1 MHNLAFQTI
10 LSFSSKRI
18 ELMFFF
24 IMISSTNV
32 TAQVVEYSIRTR
44 EFKESKNT
52 LPFDEPFIFKVIDA
66 PDNSSYSLTILM
78 LEQGK
83 PQTLVFPRADAKA
96 ISGVAKFVVT
106 SFLKPNRHY
115 KIDLEET
122 RPLNSDEKAKLKA
135 ILENNDFKQTIPT
148 FILNTERD
156 NMLIK
161 TFLPNFYSMLRE
173 NNFRNIRFNES
184 KLTNG
189 EAQNILTRIYSKLVS
204 FSQNFTSTCNPK
216 NIEPVLQFAYKEFF
230 TPRKDKG
237 NIYQFPSNQ
246 FQDLKSFGE
255 ALQISLDVWRDKDS
269 SIINS
274 NESFNKAAKDS
285 LFKIIKG
292 NFKSLQSTMKQ
303 LKEIDSLLDD
313 YITVKLPTEL
323 LENSNMINELGS
335 SIVDQN
341 TNAGPYTSQSFG
353 YAYAPAIDDGFLYF
367 SFGIF
372 LRPVNNRVPL
382 NNIPKEDRW
391 KAKLCLN
398 LGLTLEKI
406 STNKPM
412 KVYGLGSIFGNKAG
426 LIGIGFRPYHFIKF
440 DINGLLYKVDNPN
453 PLIQNKRFAA
463 APMFG
468 ISLNLNLIKLL
479 AGQPNSLT
487 TLQTAIN
494 N

>member
-1 MHNLAFQTI
+1 MLY
-10 LSFSSKRI
+10 
-18 ELMFFF
+18 F
-24 IMISSTNV
+24 ISISSMNV
-32 TAQVVEYSIRTR
+32 TAQVVEYSVRTR

-52 LPFDEPFIFKVIDA
+52 LPFDEPFVFKVTDA
-66 PDNSSYSLTILM
+66 PENSKYTLSILM

-83 PQTLVFPRADAKA
+83 APREVFPETIKVA
-96 ISGVAKFVVT
+96 INGEAKFVVT

-115 KIDLEET
+115 KIELKEV
-122 RPLNSDEKAKLKA
+122 RALNSNEKNKLKE
-135 ILENNDFKQTIPT
+135 ILVDNEFKNSISG
-148 FILNTERD
+148 FILNTTRD
-156 NMLIK
+156 SMLIRRY
-161 TFLPNFYSMLRE
+161 LPIFYTTLKE
-173 NNFRNIRFNES
+173 NGIENIGLIES
-184 KLTNG
+184 KITSG
-189 EAQNILTRIYSKLVS
+189 EAQHILTIISGKLIS
-204 FSQNFTSTCNPK
+204 FSQNFVIRSKQINIDSNLKFPYRNFFDTVFDQSSNYQYPK
-216 NIEPVLQFAYKEFF
+216 NRF
-230 TPRKDKG
+230 G
-237 NIYQFPSNQ
+237 NVKSFE
-246 FQDLKSFGE
+246 DELKS
-255 ALQISLDVWRDKDS
+255 SLNDWKVSDS
-269 SIINS
+269 LNIKNRESLN
-274 NESFNKAAKDS
+274 NEQKDS

-292 NFKSLQSTMKQ
+292 NYESLQSTIKS
-303 LKEIDSLLDD
+303 LNEINALLDD
-313 YITVKLPTEL
+313 YIDNTLPKEL
-323 LENSNMINELGS
+323 LENSTVINEIGS

-353 YAYAPAIDDGFLYF
+353 YGYSPAIDDGFLYL

-382 NNIPKEDRW
+382 SHIPKKERW
-391 KAKLCLN
+391 KAMTSLN
-398 LGLTLEKI
+398 LGLTLENI

-426 LIGIGFRPYHFIKF
+426 LLGIGFRPYHFIKF

-453 PLIQNKRFAA
+453 PLIQNKRYAV